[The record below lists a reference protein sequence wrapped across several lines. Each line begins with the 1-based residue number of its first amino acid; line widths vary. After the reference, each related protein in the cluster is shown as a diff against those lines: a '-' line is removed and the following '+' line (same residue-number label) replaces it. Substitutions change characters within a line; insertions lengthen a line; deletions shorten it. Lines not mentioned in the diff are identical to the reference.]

1 MCIICDKPAGVDMPT
16 DEDIKHMF
24 EKNPHGAGFAIQG
37 WFEKDARD
45 PKTGKQVKR
54 KRFEV
59 HYQKGF
65 MTVDDLIEA
74 LGPKEKLK
82 DYRVVMHCRITT
94 SGNSDKPTTH
104 PFLLSN
110 NYGDLRKTE
119 GEGAVLFHN
128 GVFTGL
134 GGVIDKKS
142 SDTQDFTIGIA
153 NRMLN
158 KPGHI
163 SAISKKIAETI
174 AGSCRVLILYPDP
187 KHPDFRLGTWHDHNG
202 CKYSNTGYKSNIV
215 YGSSQHNGTSST
227 TNHYCGKYSSE
238 YDDDW
243 YEDYY
248 KGYYDFDNPLDEDDD
263 IDDYFN
269 KKKDT
274 MHDYDEWGCNHA
286 PYAFPSTDTDW
297 IQCKDEEHIQ
307 LLERTAI
314 DRKYKED
321 GTKRF
326 YFRYDRNTPWI
337 LDHKTLQAYNQ
348 KGYYK
353 LKEKLEYEEEETAQL
368 WEDNIKFFVE
378 QEALDDF
385 LKEAKKISKNQ
396 YYYQSEYW
404 FVDSREYIAYTD
416 EGLKLMFKPG
426 EVGHVRSAILDDGY
440 DSYNEKRKAIES
452 ATKGVSK
459 KDMQQAFKLLSDG
472 RELCE

>member
-16 DEDIKHMF
+16 DEGIKHMF

-54 KRFEV
+54 RRFEV

-94 SGNSDKPTTH
+94 SGNSDRPTTH

-187 KHPDFRLGTWHDHNG
+187 KHPDFRLGTWHDHDG
-202 CKYSNTGYKSNIV
+202 CKYSNTGYKSNIA
-215 YGSSQHNGTSST
+215 YGDSRYESTSTGTKS
-227 TNHYCGKYSSE
+227 YCGRHDSI
-238 YDDDW
+238 YDDDF

-248 KGYYDFDNPLDEDDD
+248 RGYYGLDNPIDDDD

-269 KKKDT
+269 KKKDAS
-274 MHDYDEWGCNHA
+274 HDYDEWGCNHA
-286 PYAFPSTDTDW
+286 PYALPSYDTDW
-297 IQCKDEEHIQ
+297 IQCKDKERMKII
-307 LLERTAI
+307 ERTAVSK
-314 DRKYKED
+314 RYGED
-321 GTKRF
+321 GTERF
-326 YFRYDRNTPWI
+326 FFRYDSKKPWI
-337 LDHKTLQAYNQ
+337 LDYKTLQAYNQ

-353 LKEKLEYEEEETAQL
+353 LKEKLEYEDEELAQL
-368 WEDNIKFFVE
+368 WEDNVKFFSE
-378 QEALDDF
+378 PEELEAFLD
-385 LKEAKKISKNQ
+385 EAKKISKNL
-396 YYYQSEYW
+396 YYYESEYW
-404 FVDSREYIAYTD
+404 YVDNRDYIAYTE
-416 EGLKLMFKPG
+416 EGLKLMFSSG
-426 EVGHVRSAILDDGY
+426 EVGHVKSAILKDGY
-440 DSYNEKRKAIES
+440 DSYNEKRKAIKSTAE
-452 ATKGVSK
+452 GVSA
-459 KDMQQAFKLLSDG
+459 KDMKQAFKLLSDG
-472 RELCE
+472 KEK